1 MVKTEIE
8 RRYGRVREAMAREG
22 VDALIVS
29 GNEYTGFEGAVTYM
43 SGFVIVH
50 RYAYVLL
57 PLEGEPSIVFPSEA
71 RYVGEHGTTW
81 IEDQVFV
88 DHPGAWL
95 ADRLQGQRVG
105 VYGLDYVMAARDYRA
120 LDGLELV
127 PFDVQ
132 FDLARAVKSELE
144 LESVRDSVRINT
156 EGFWIFL
163 EAYEPGKTERE
174 VLAPCEQY
182 FVAEGCGRLTMD
194 MVLVGP
200 NGSALPEFK
209 IAGDRV
215 IEATDLVLPSLEI
228 AGPGGHWV
236 EVSRAITAG
245 APSVDTGRMMEAY
258 DEYYAAAKDVMKAG
272 ATAHDVHRAVSRGF
286 TDRGYKLGHVTGPLD
301 RDDDDRV
308 PEDRRGGRDRARGE
322 HDLLDAP
329 ARDLRGRAGVPLHAG
344 HVARRS
350 GRRRAARAAADA
362 DLLRLRNRARAA
374 RRRGAARGRARRPR

>member
-1 MVKTEIE
+1 M
-8 RRYGRVREAMAREG
+8 
-22 VDALIVS
+22 
-29 GNEYTGFEGAVTYM
+29 
-43 SGFVIVH
+43 
-50 RYAYVLL
+50 
-57 PLEGEPSIVFPSEA
+57 FPSEA

-95 ADRLQGQRVG
+95 GERLKGKRVG

-120 LDGLELV
+120 LEGLELV

-182 FVAEGCGRLTMD
+182 FVEQGCGRLTMD
-194 MVLVGP
+194 MVLCGP

-245 APSVDTGRMMEAY
+245 APSADTGRMMEAY

-286 TDRGYKLGHVTGPLD
+286 TDRGYRLGPRHRPLD

-308 PEDRRGGRDRARGE
+308 PEDRRGGRDGARGE

-344 HVARRS
+344 HVARR
-350 GRRRAARAAADA
+350 GRTAASRSRRCRCGSSSAPS
-362 DLLRLRNRARAA
+362 RARAA
-374 RRRGAARGRARRPR
+374 SRRGGAPGRARRPG